1 MHDFPNKALGKALPY
16 GVYDLMKNEGWVNVG
31 ISADTAQFAVE
42 SIRRWWR
49 HMGKKRYPHATELLI
64 TADSG
69 GSNSARSRL
78 FKVELQKLA
87 KELCLTIKVRH
98 FPPGTSKWNKIEHR
112 LFSMI
117 SKNWRGKP
125 LDSLAT
131 IIHLIGSTT
140 TQTGLV
146 VKAMLDENV
155 YEKGVVVSRA
165 ELSAVNLISDTW
177 HGEWNYMIMPTGV
190 VP

>member
-1 MHDFPNKALGKALPY
+1 MHDFPNKVLGKAAPY

-117 SKNWRGKP
+117 SKNWRGTP
-125 LDSLAT
+125 LDSLST

-146 VKAMLDENV
+146 VRAMLDENV
-155 YEKGVVVSRA
+155 YEKGIVVSRA
-165 ELSAVNLISDTW
+165 ELSAVNLIPDTW